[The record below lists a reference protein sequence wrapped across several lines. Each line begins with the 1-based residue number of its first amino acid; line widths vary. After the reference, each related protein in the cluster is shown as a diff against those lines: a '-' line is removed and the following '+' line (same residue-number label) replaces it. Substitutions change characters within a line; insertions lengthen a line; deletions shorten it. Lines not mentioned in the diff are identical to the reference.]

1 MARDKSALDKLISHH
16 RKGGGKGE
24 KMTNK
29 VYDALKWLASPGL
42 PALAA
47 LFVAASEIW
56 NLPVLALVGMTVAAV
71 GACFGEWT
79 GQSSKKFFADKE
91 IITKEQNNNGV

>member
-1 MARDKSALDKLISHH
+1 MIKDSKL
-16 RKGGGKGE
+16 
-24 KMTNK
+24 
-29 VYDALKWLASPGL
+29 YDILKWLASPGL

-56 NLPVLALVGMTVAAV
+56 KVPVLALVGMTIAAI

-79 GQSSKKFFADKE
+79 GQSSKKYFEDK
-91 IITKEQNNNGV
+91 IIVTKENEDGV